1 MQTRTQFKHILGVIL
16 EHITV
21 ENIVTLVYI
30 NNKTMIVHSYLLV
43 IARKI
48 KKDNYPIVE
57 KY

>member
-1 MQTRTQFKHILGVIL
+1 MQTRSKHVPGVIL

-30 NNKTMIVHSYLLV
+30 NDKTMIVHSYLLV